1 MMSYFIR
8 DSILWIQQ
16 LWEDYKS
23 INVVDD
29 RIVEDS
35 LAAEEVKGYRVYVE
49 DEDSAVIYLY
59 DINIG
64 GDDKNA
70 VSAEA
75 SFMANTVD
83 KIEPENIKILDVV
96 KKGEA

>member
-1 MMSYFIR
+1 MSYFIR